1 MKQMRSKRSNAG
13 HGVRIISGRWRSRR
27 IAVPAGLSIRPTP
40 DRVRE
45 TLFNWLQPRIEGA
58 CCLDLFA
65 GTGAL
70 GIEALSRGAAHV
82 EFVEHDRDAAD
93 ALRRQLVSL
102 GADEHEYTVNADAA
116 ERYLR
121 STERR
126 FDIVFFDPPFA
137 LDAAPLLA
145 MLWPRLARAGLV
157 YCEQALERGL
167 PALPTGTWIKSG
179 KAGNVCF
186 GLARP

>member
-1 MKQMRSKRSNAG
+1 MRASRSSAS
-13 HGVRIISGRWRSRR
+13 HAVRIIAGRWRSRR
-27 IAVPAGLSIRPTP
+27 IPVPAGLSIRPTP
-40 DRVRE
+40 NRVRE
-45 TLFNWLQPRIEGA
+45 TLFNWLQPHIEGA
-58 CCLDLFA
+58 RCLDLFA

-82 EFVEHDRDAAD
+82 EFVEEDRVAAD
-93 ALRRQLVSL
+93 ALRAQLVAL
-102 GADEHEYTVNADAA
+102 GAQAHEYTVTAGAA

-121 STERR
+121 STALR
-126 FDIVFFDPPFA
+126 FDIVFLDPPFA
-137 LDAAPLLA
+137 LDAGPLLT
-145 MLWPRLARAGLV
+145 MLWPHVATAGLV

-167 PALPTGTWIKSG
+167 PALPAGAWIKTG